1 MWMTMLAQADDV
13 LTSTTTEAVA
23 EAVPAASQIEGFFV
37 TLVEGGTELFSIV
50 VLGLVFAVAIGAG
63 AVWLKLQMRHLFWLL
78 PALNVGLYLAIG
90 GPISLEAQTSRWAW
104 PAVVFTL
111 LCVALNAFVG
121 LAGAAIVSPGAMLL
135 KCSQDDSYG
144 DEVKQRDTAA
154 LGRQVARTPWGAY
167 WQGITTPIEGW
178 RFLMR
183 HATLWR
189 YAAIPVT
196 LNLLI
201 SLVLMVGLFM
211 GASWM
216 VTGIAQWL
224 GEGFWG
230 VTLGIIAGVLFLC
243 VALAISIV
251 VAFLLQ
257 SVFCDYFYSIL
268 AEKTEHVIGIEE
280 GEIESITLKYEI
292 IDAVKDFGRLAVIE
306 ITCLAVQFIPVV
318 GTATGIAAGYYFT
331 CLLFGRDYL
340 DHPMALRGMR
350 LDEKVAMLKRHRL
363 HALGLGTVGLG
374 LAFLPGIG
382 SLLLPS
388 VIVGG
393 VLLHRRLRAHDE
405 AKGISFTTR
414 AADSVPTVPSA
425 PSP

>member
-1 MWMTMLAQADDV
+1 MALNWLAQVEDSV
-13 LTSTTTEAVA
+13 PVEQVA
-23 EAVPAASQIEGFFV
+23 EVAPAAASHVEGFFV
-37 TLVEGGTELFSIV
+37 TVVEGGTELLSIAI
-50 VLGLVFAVAIGAG
+50 LALVFSVAVGAG
-63 AVWLKLQMRHLFWLL
+63 AVWLKLKMRHLFWLL
-78 PALNVGLYLAIG
+78 PLLNAALYLAMG
-90 GPISLEAQTSRWAW
+90 GPISLEAQTSRWSW

-111 LCVALNAFVG
+111 LCVGLNVFTG
-121 LAGAAIVSPGAMLL
+121 LAAAAIVSPGAMLF
-135 KCSQDDSYG
+135 KRSQDDSYD
-144 DEVKQRDTAA
+144 DEVRSRDTAV
-154 LGRQVARTPWGAY
+154 LQRPVARTPWAAF
-167 WQGITTPIEGW
+167 WQGIMTPVEGW

-183 HATLWR
+183 HPTLWR

-201 SLVLMVGLFM
+201 SLVLLVGLFL

-216 VTGIAQWL
+216 VTGIAAWL

-230 VTLGIIAGVLFLC
+230 VTLGIIAGLIFLFIAMAIAI
-243 VALAISIV
+243 VA
-251 VAFLLQ
+251 AFLLQ

-268 AEKTEHVIGIEE
+268 AEKTEHVIGIDE
-280 GEIESITLKYEI
+280 GEIESITLAYEI
-292 IDAVKDFGRLAVIE
+292 IDAGKDFGRLAVIQ
-306 ITCLAVQFIPVV
+306 IVCLAVQFIPLV
-318 GTATGIAAGYYFT
+318 GTATGVIAGYYFT
-331 CLLFGRDYL
+331 CLTFGRDYL

-350 LDEKVAMLKRHRL
+350 LDEKIAMLKRHRL

-374 LAFLPGIG
+374 LSFLIGIG

-405 AKGISFTTR
+405 RKGITFTRRDAEPAST
-414 AADSVPTVPSA
+414 APSA